1 MEMRRIRRGAALL
14 VVGFVACGGDDPTGP
29 GDGVPS
35 PGFWVL
41 NSTGQTLASWAVE
54 GDALVP
60 AGETVD
66 LGAGFDGD
74 GLAVRD
80 RIAASTVSSFGGS
93 RIVLV
98 DLETGSTSRASFPAP
113 EGAGA
118 NPSRP
123 SFDADGVVW
132 VSGRGSDAIY
142 RLDPGASTATRVA
155 SNVGSFVE
163 RVVPFGD
170 ELFAIDANLDDD
182 GGTYLPR
189 GAGRIVILD
198 RDGEVRAELSLPAT
212 APNPSDAVVAAGR
225 IVVLAGGTFD
235 PVTFAPRGDGALLVL
250 DPTGRAAGEP
260 VLLGANGIHLEA
272 GADGKVYVTTTPDFL
287 AIDVLRFDPA
297 SGIFERGPGAPLRPR
312 GLDGEAVDCW
322 SATAL
327 TDGRLLCA
335 SFRTDAP
342 GRLVL
347 TSADGAPIDEVT
359 SGFGSTDLA
368 LR

>member
-1 MEMRRIRRGAALL
+1 MRRIRTGAVLL
-14 VVGFVACGGDDPTGP
+14 VVGFAACGGDDPTGP

-41 NSTGQTLASWAVE
+41 NSTGQTLAAWAVE
-54 GDALVP
+54 ADALVP
-60 AGETVD
+60 AGEPVD

-80 RIAASTVSSFGGS
+80 RVAVSTVSSFGGS
-93 RIVLV
+93 RVVRV

-113 EGAGA
+113 EGAAA

-123 SFDADGVVW
+123 SVDADGVVW
-132 VSGRGSDAIY
+132 VGGRGSDAVY

-155 SNVGSFVE
+155 SEVGSFVE
-163 RVVPFGD
+163 RVVPFGE

-182 GGTYLPR
+182 GGTYVPR
-189 GAGRIVILD
+189 GPGRIVVLG
-198 RDGEVRAELSLPAT
+198 RDGEGRAEIALPAA

-235 PVTFAPRGDGALLVL
+235 PVTFAPRGDGALLVV
-250 DPTGRAAGEP
+250 DPSGRAAGEP
-260 VLLGANGIHLEA
+260 ILLGANGIHLEA

-287 AIDVLRFDPA
+287 AINVLRFDPA
-297 SGIFERGPGAPLRPR
+297 TGAFERGPGTPLRPL
-312 GLDGEAVDCW
+312 GLDGDEVECW

-327 TDGRLLCA
+327 PDGRLLCA

-347 TSADGAPIDEVT
+347 TTTDGVAIDEVA
-359 SGFGSTDLA
+359 SGFGSTDLV